1 LNDVKD
7 DVRWNAAIALARL
20 GDATGAEMLL
30 KVIDREQL
38 NAVNDMTIEQK
49 RELLVAA
56 VQSLGLLKYEAARD
70 TIRQLSETDPDL
82 SVRNASIEAM
92 KKF

>member
-1 LNDVKD
+1 
-7 DVRWNAAIALARL
+7 
-20 GDATGAEMLL
+20 MLL

-38 NAVNDMTIEQK
+38 NAVTDMTIEQK

-56 VQSLGLLKYEAARD
+56 VQSLGLLKYEPARD
-70 TIRQLSETDPDL
+70 RIRQLSDTDPDL

>member
-1 LNDVKD
+1 
-7 DVRWNAAIALARL
+7 
-20 GDATGAEMLL
+20 
-30 KVIDREQL
+30 
-38 NAVNDMTIEQK
+38 MTIEQK

-70 TIRQLSETDPDL
+70 RIRQLSETDPDL

-92 KKF
+92 KRF

>member
-1 LNDVKD
+1 
-7 DVRWNAAIALARL
+7 
-20 GDATGAEMLL
+20 MLL
-30 KVIDREQL
+30 TVIDRQQL

-56 VQSLGLLKYEAARD
+56 VQSLGLLKYEAAHDR
-70 TIRQLSETDPDL
+70 IRQLSETDPDL